1 MLKSKVW
8 NRGESDY
15 TEKYKD
21 KEITVPA
28 GGHIIMGTYEAAD
41 FVGQYP
47 GKGII
52 KMLRVEDIPGDEDGK
67 PHICNMC
74 GENFASDALL
84 VKHLRTHKPMED
96 NAPEPEDAEA
106 LKARIAELEAQ
117 LIKSKPGPKPKKDLT
132 HDTSANTRNG

>member
-15 TEKYKD
+15 TEKFKD

-28 GGHIIMGTYEAAD
+28 GGFIIMNTYDAAE
-41 FVGQYP
+41 FNGQYP
-47 GKGII
+47 GKGVI
-52 KMLRVEDIPGDEDGK
+52 KMLRVEDIPGNEDGK

-74 GENFASDALL
+74 AESFASDELL

-96 NAPEPEDAEA
+96 NAQESEDSES

-132 HDTSANTRNG
+132 HDTGTNTRNG